1 MQFYSISGL
10 QLDLSGRTSNRST
23 SNFPHPII
31 QPMDTPPEGGLD
43 DGIMD
48 KVCSPLH
55 A

>member
-10 QLDLSGRTSNRST
+10 QLDLSGRASNRPTST
-23 SNFPHPII
+23 FPHPII

-48 KVCSPLH
+48 KVRSPLDT
-55 A
+55 